1 MKSCKNRSE
10 LEDHENMNPN
20 LSESLSVI
28 QVIQLILA
36 PGVMINACGLLLLT
50 ISSKFTSV
58 LNRIRALTEEK
69 RKLMVHASQR
79 EMNSIETQRVGSIT
93 RQVADLLT
101 RARLIR
107 NAVFCYL
114 IAVGLFVATSLCIG
128 MDYFFSL
135 LQLRYIIL
143 GAFLSGMIVVF
154 IGVIFGVRDTMKG
167 YAIVQFEVQV
177 DE

>member
-1 MKSCKNRSE
+1 
-10 LEDHENMNPN
+10 MNPN

-36 PGVMINACGLLLLT
+36 PGVMINACGLLLLG
-50 ISSKFTSV
+50 ISNKFTSV

-69 RKLMVHASQR
+69 RKLMLNASQR
-79 EMNSIETQRVGSIT
+79 EFYPIENQRVESIA
-93 RQVADLLT
+93 RQVSDLLT

-114 IAVGLFVATSLCIG
+114 LAVGLFVATSLCIG
-128 MDYFFSL
+128 IDFFASI

-143 GAFLSGMIVVF
+143 GAFLLGMIVVF
-154 IGVIFGVRDTMKG
+154 IGVIFGVLDTMKG
-167 YAIVQFEVQV
+167 YNIVKFEVQV

>member
-1 MKSCKNRSE
+1 
-10 LEDHENMNPN
+10 MNPN

-36 PGVMINACGLLLLT
+36 PGVMISACGLLLLG
-50 ISSKFTSV
+50 ISNKFTSV

-69 RKLMVHASQR
+69 RKLILNASQR
-79 EMNSIETQRVGSIT
+79 EFHTIENQRIESVT
-93 RQVADLLT
+93 RQVSDLLT

-114 IAVGLFVATSLCIG
+114 LAIGLFVATSLSIG
-128 MDYFFSL
+128 IDYFVSI
-135 LQLRYIIL
+135 LQLQYIIL
-143 GAFLSGMIVVF
+143 GAFLMGMVVVF
-154 IGVIFGVRDTMKG
+154 IGVIFGVIDTLKG
-167 YAIVQFEVQV
+167 YKIVKFEVQV